1 MEPEKITKEEENNLI
16 LMLEER
22 GFVVVK
28 EEYKLATT
36 YGILEDED
44 QDEDED
50 YLKDQGPSI
59 YAYKDIVTNA
69 GFTAK
74 ISLCIFLWH
83 KDKSATSIDMIKER
97 GQVLGFNIEIK
108 GKEDIAFIEAVTN
121 LFSLFLKDK
130 DSEMIMTYTDNEFY
144 ARKQKDNI
152 KTYINLSSKER
163 VLLCTNSPKNK
174 KNLKITKIS
183 FDRIINEDLL
193 VIYNEIKAN
202 KS

>member
-28 EEYKLATT
+28 EEYKLVTT

-44 QDEDED
+44 QDED

-59 YAYKDIVTNA
+59 YACKDIVTNA
-69 GFTAK
+69 GFAAK

-83 KDKSATSIDMIKER
+83 KDKSATSIDTIKER
-97 GQVLGFNIEIK
+97 GQVLGFGLEIK
-108 GKEDIAFIEAVTN
+108 GKEDIVFIEAVTN

-130 DSEMIMTYTDNEFY
+130 DSEMIMTYTDNEFHV
-144 ARKQKDNI
+144 KKKKDNI
-152 KTYINLSSKER
+152 KTYITLSSKER

-174 KNLKITKIS
+174 KNLKTTKIS
-183 FDRIINEDLL
+183 FDRIINEDPL